1 LGGIFPPLG
10 RRTLSQA
17 VALKRSSEIRRLRD
31 PLIVAV

>member
-1 LGGIFPPLG
+1 MFPPLG

-17 VALKRSSEIRRLRD
+17 VALKRISEIKRLCD